1 MKITGEFLLLDVAV
15 EVENGKPSIW
25 LWCKDRNGET
35 YVVKQAYSP
44 SFYIVSDKTGE
55 VLETLRSQQLRV
67 EEVDR
72 KIRGRNIKA
81 VRVFVDV
88 EDVESAARKITRN
101 LRNVEVFEEDIR
113 TSVKYLIE
121 RGLKPSGGIRVE
133 GKLTE
138 DKEFKVIEAEK
149 VEYVPDIIP
158 SPLRVLS
165 FNAVYYSKS
174 GSPRPERDPI
184 ILISIATSK
193 GSRVQLTGDE
203 RKIIQEFLKI
213 IEKEDPD
220 VIVGFSSNRIHWNYL
235 MERARIHGLKLTVG
249 RLSSEPHT
257 SIHGHVS
264 IRGRL
269 NIDFEDMAR
278 DIPELTV
285 ETLEEFVNYLG
296 LQYTFDV
303 VEDWEIAD
311 TWEKNPEKVKRYSL
325 QIVEALLRCYEALV
339 DFVFSL
345 SELTGMPADYVLT
358 ASTGFRVE
366 NYLMYLAVRNSEL
379 IPKKPEISHVSYV
392 GGLVKSP
399 HPGLHKNVVVVDFRS
414 MYPSLM
420 IKYNISFDT
429 LSEDGEYVSPNNYR
443 FRREPEGFLPHALK
457 TLVSE
462 RRQIQE
468 RLKNL
473 DLESVEAKVLNAR
486 QKAIKVIT
494 NAVYGYTGW
503 VGARWYTREVAE
515 ATTSWGRQVILESI
529 KKAEE
534 LGMRVIYSDTDS
546 LFLQDHAGKLEAFL
560 KWIEDELGLEA
571 KVDKIYKRVIFTEAK
586 KKYAGITEDSR
597 IDIVGL
603 EAVRGDWS
611 LIAREAQKETVKTL
625 LETADVQEALKA
637 SRKYVKKLMNGDVE
651 LRQLIIWKQITRPLD
666 EYEATQPHIVV
677 ARQLIQEG
685 WRIQPGDKVGYI
697 AVRGGGPLY
706 RRVKV
711 YFKVSKEEVDW
722 EYYLDKQVIQACIR
736 ILEPLG
742 VKPEE
747 LKKIG
752 EVSLTDFL

>member
-72 KIRGRNIKA
+72 KIRGRNVKA

-303 VEDWEIAD
+303 V
-311 TWEKNPEKVKRYSL
+311 
-325 QIVEALLRCYEALV
+325 
-339 DFVFSL
+339 
-345 SELTGMPADYVLT
+345 
-358 ASTGFRVE
+358 
-366 NYLMYLAVRNSEL
+366 
-379 IPKKPEISHVSYV
+379 
-392 GGLVKSP
+392 
-399 HPGLHKNVVVVDFRS
+399 
-414 MYPSLM
+414 
-420 IKYNISFDT
+420 
-429 LSEDGEYVSPNNYR
+429 
-443 FRREPEGFLPHALK
+443 
-457 TLVSE
+457 
-462 RRQIQE
+462 
-468 RLKNL
+468 
-473 DLESVEAKVLNAR
+473 
-486 QKAIKVIT
+486 
-494 NAVYGYTGW
+494 
-503 VGARWYTREVAE
+503 
-515 ATTSWGRQVILESI
+515 
-529 KKAEE
+529 
-534 LGMRVIYSDTDS
+534 
-546 LFLQDHAGKLEAFL
+546 
-560 KWIEDELGLEA
+560 
-571 KVDKIYKRVIFTEAK
+571 
-586 KKYAGITEDSR
+586 
-597 IDIVGL
+597 
-603 EAVRGDWS
+603 
-611 LIAREAQKETVKTL
+611 
-625 LETADVQEALKA
+625 
-637 SRKYVKKLMNGDVE
+637 
-651 LRQLIIWKQITRPLD
+651 
-666 EYEATQPHIVV
+666 
-677 ARQLIQEG
+677 
-685 WRIQPGDKVGYI
+685 
-697 AVRGGGPLY
+697 
-706 RRVKV
+706 
-711 YFKVSKEEVDW
+711 
-722 EYYLDKQVIQACIR
+722 
-736 ILEPLG
+736 
-742 VKPEE
+742 
-747 LKKIG
+747 
-752 EVSLTDFL
+752 